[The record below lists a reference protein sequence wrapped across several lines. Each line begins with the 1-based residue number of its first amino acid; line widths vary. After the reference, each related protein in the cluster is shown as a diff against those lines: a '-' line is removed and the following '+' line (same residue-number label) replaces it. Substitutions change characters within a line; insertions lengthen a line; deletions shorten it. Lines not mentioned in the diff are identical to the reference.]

1 MRRGN
6 NRHEAKGV
14 TLTEL
19 LVVLAIIGL
28 LVTIAVPVYVQR
40 SEEARVRT
48 AQQEVR
54 EIAKA
59 EGMVA
64 TIHGFYV
71 PIQVLD
77 DIAVDLASRTTR
89 TDDLQNETDTLYLID
104 PFVNVRDQ
112 IAGNP
117 PQPLLQDRDTNPRV
131 HKLYYFWQGPFLNPT
146 RVYIGDET
154 SAEPQQLS
162 EDLIRRDHPL
172 DPWGQPYRMYSP
184 AGIVGSSA
192 GATNRDSFNTGSFSN
207 GRLTT
212 SDDRFDRFAIVSFG
226 RDNQSDGVAYT
237 GDDIFYYF
245 GIVATES
252 MFRIF

>member
-1 MRRGN
+1 MRRS
-6 NRHEAKGV
+6 NRHEIMGV

-28 LVTIAVPVYVQR
+28 LATIAIPVYVQR
-40 SEEARVRT
+40 TEEARVRT

-59 EGMVA
+59 EEMVA
-64 TIHGFYV
+64 MIHGFYV

-77 DIAVDLASRTTR
+77 DIAVDLTNRTTR
-89 TDDLQNETDTLYLID
+89 TDDLQNETDTIYLID
-104 PFVNVRDQ
+104 PYVNVQDQ

-117 PQPLLQDRDTNPRV
+117 PQPTLQDRDTNPRV
-131 HKLYYFWQGPFLNPT
+131 HKLYYFWQGPFLNPS
-146 RVYIGDET
+146 RVFIGDET
-154 SAEPQQLS
+154 SAEPRQLS

-184 AGIVGSSA
+184 VGIVGSSA
-192 GATNRDSFNTGSFSN
+192 GATDRGSFNTGSFSN

-212 SDDRFDRFAIVSFG
+212 NDDRFDRFAIVSFG
-226 RDNQSDGVAYT
+226 RDNLSDGVSYT
-237 GDDIFYYF
+237 GNDIFYLF

-252 MFRIF
+252 MFRAF

>member
-1 MRRGN
+1 M
-6 NRHEAKGV
+6 GV

-28 LVTIAVPVYVQR
+28 LATIAIPVYVQR
-40 SEEARVRT
+40 TEEAKVRT

-59 EGMVA
+59 EAMVA
-64 TIHGFYV
+64 TIHSFYV

-77 DIAVDLASRTTR
+77 DIAVDLTNRTTR

-104 PFVNVRDQ
+104 PFINVIDQ

-117 PQPLLQDRDTNPRV
+117 PQPTLQDRDTNTRV
-131 HKLYYFWQGPFLNPT
+131 HRLYYFWQGPFLNPV
-146 RVYIGDET
+146 RVWIDDET
-154 SAEPQQLS
+154 SAEPEQLS
-162 EDLIRRDHPL
+162 EDVIRHDHPL

-184 AGIVGSSA
+184 AGIVGDSA
-192 GATNRDSFNTGSFSN
+192 SATNRSSFNTSSFSN

-212 SDDRFDRFAIVSFG
+212 TDDRFDRFAIVSFG
-226 RDNQSDGVAYT
+226 RDNLSDGQAYT
-237 GDDIFYYF
+237 GDDVFYYF
-245 GIVATES
+245 GIAATES
-252 MFRIF
+252 MFRTF

>member
-1 MRRGN
+1 MRQSDK
-6 NRHEAKGV
+6 HEAKGV

-28 LVTIAVPVYVQR
+28 LATIAIPVYVQR
-40 SEEARVRT
+40 TEEAKVRT

-59 EGMVA
+59 EQMVA
-64 TIHGFYV
+64 MIHGFYV

-77 DIAVDLASRTTR
+77 DIAVDPRSSGTGR
-89 TDDLQNETDTLYLID
+89 DDLENEADIIHLID
-104 PFVNVRDQ
+104 PFVNVLDQREQQRD
-112 IAGNP
+112 
-117 PQPLLQDRDTNPRV
+117 LQDRDTNTRV

-146 RVYIGDET
+146 RVWIGDNPGP
-154 SAEPQQLS
+154 EPEQLS
-162 EDLIRRDHPL
+162 AVEIRRDHPL

-184 AGIVGSSA
+184 IGIVGSSA
-192 GATNRDSFNTGSFSN
+192 SSTDSGTFSSATFSN
-207 GRLTT
+207 GFLTNT
-212 SDDRFDRFAIVSFG
+212 DDRFDRFAIVSFG
-226 RDNQSDGVAYT
+226 RDNVSDGVSYT

-245 GIVATES
+245 GIAATES

>member
-1 MRRGN
+1 MRRSD
-6 NRHEAKGV
+6 RHEAKGV

-28 LVTIAVPVYVQR
+28 LATIAIPVYVQR
-40 SEEARVRT
+40 TEEARVRT
-48 AQQEVR
+48 TQQEVR

-59 EGMVA
+59 EEMVA
-64 TIHGFYV
+64 LNHGFYV

-77 DIAVDLASRTTR
+77 DIAVDLANRTTR
-89 TDDLQNETDTLYLID
+89 TDDLQNETDVLYLID
-104 PFVNVRDQ
+104 PFVNVQDQ
-112 IAGNP
+112 MAGSP
-117 PQPLLQDRDTNPRV
+117 PQPTLQDRDTNPRV

-146 RVYIGDET
+146 RIHIGDET
-154 SAEPQQLS
+154 SAEPQRLS

-184 AGIVGSSA
+184 VGIVGSSA
-192 GATNRDSFNTGSFSN
+192 GATNLGSFNTASFSN

-226 RDNQSDGVAYT
+226 RDNQSDGVSFT
-237 GDDIFYYF
+237 GDDVFYYF